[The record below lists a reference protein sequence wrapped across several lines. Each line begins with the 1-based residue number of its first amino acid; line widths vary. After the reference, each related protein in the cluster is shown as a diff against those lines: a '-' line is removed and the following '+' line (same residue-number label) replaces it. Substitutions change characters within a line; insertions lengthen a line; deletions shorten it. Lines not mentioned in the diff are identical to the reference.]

1 MTRTAIIVSIVLVAA
16 CTSPSGPPPDVDAE
30 GAVVRGS
37 TAEPEIALVFTGDE
51 YADGATHI
59 ADVLAAR
66 GVEAS
71 FFLTGKF
78 YRNPDFSAA
87 ITRLREDGHYLGAH
101 SDRHLLYCDW
111 ENRDSLLVT
120 REEFEQDVRGNYA
133 EMQRFGVSWDEAP
146 YFLPPYEWY
155 NRQIADWTR
164 DIGLTLVNYTP
175 GTRSHAD
182 YTTPDMGERYLS
194 SDKITRSILEYEET
208 SEHGLNGFI
217 LLMHIGTA
225 PERDDKLYLRLESLL
240 DELARRGYEFKRINE
255 ILSL

>member
-1 MTRTAIIVSIVLVAA
+1 MIRTVIIVGVVLVAA
-16 CTSPSGPPPDVDAE
+16 CTSHTGPPPDVDAE

-37 TAEPEIALVFTGDE
+37 TLEPAIALVFTGDE
-51 YADGATHI
+51 YADGARHI
-59 ADVLAAR
+59 ADVLTTW

-78 YRNPDFSAA
+78 YRNPDFGAA
-87 ITRLREDGHYLGAH
+87 IARLREDGHYLGAH

-120 REEFEQDVRGNYA
+120 REEFDRDVRDNYT
-133 EMQRFGVSWDEAP
+133 EMQRFGVSWDEAH

-155 NRQIADWTR
+155 NREIAEWT
-164 DIGLTLVNYTP
+164 DEIGLTLVNYTP

-182 YTTPDMGERYLS
+182 YTTPDMGKRYVS
-194 SDKITRSILEYEET
+194 SGEIIRSILEYEKT

-225 PERDDKLYLRLESLL
+225 PERDDKLYLQLESILEEL
-240 DELARRGYEFKRINE
+240 DNRGYEFKRIDE
-255 ILSL
+255 IL